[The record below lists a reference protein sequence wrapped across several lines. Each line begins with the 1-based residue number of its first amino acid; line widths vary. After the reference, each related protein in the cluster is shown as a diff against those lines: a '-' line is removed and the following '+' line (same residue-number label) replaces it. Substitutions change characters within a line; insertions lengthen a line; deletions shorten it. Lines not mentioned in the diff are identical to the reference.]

1 MSLFPDVSTTLDL
14 NGPKLSFST
23 QPVGAAISVASGI
36 ATFTGIA
43 TATFPSDQPTRSTNT
58 GSIAYQWYR
67 DDVALSDGTNVTGSG
82 TTTLTLSGLTSPD
95 DDLSDLFL
103 RADYVPSAY
112 ASGLTPN
119 ANNEPFDSNVGIL
132 TVFPTIS
139 ITTQPENKEIVED
152 VSTTFSVAASTSNST
167 NSNLSYKWYLNGSS
181 LSDSSLVSGSQ
192 TDTLTIKR
200 EDPALNRVYCEV
212 SHTTAQPGIVTSTE
226 AKLDVSSARALIN
239 YERMGNNSSNQPQV
253 YDTGSRDIGA
263 SGGITFR
270 ANASRGARIINFWSS
285 EQDVDVKI
293 TMGGAAGEARN
304 GNRGGHGGISVFK
317 MTMKKD
323 FEYIV
328 KMGVSTNQG
337 GGAKGGSNGGG
348 GPAIIYE
355 KARVVAV
362 CGGGGGAGVSGRG
375 GDGGGVNVVGENG
388 TGPNAGAGGAYIGV
402 GELPPNGMTQA
413 GRTGPTDFDND
424 SSGSGRLSGCTIGLY
439 YNQQGIA
446 PCADIGSETDKE
458 PFRRNTGEVY
468 SSTLLFRGYKA
479 GQGHRNNG
487 GAGSGNGGG
496 GGAGARGGQGTNSN
510 GGGGGASGY
519 QSGQIELLP
528 SSVLPEGTQLG
539 GNDDVAFISIERYV
553 ATDDH
558 TPLIPPKS
566 NTTTEKTVTFSV
578 SREAG
583 DSNVVTFSKQSGTGP
598 SLITFGPNGG
608 NVTAQISRGAVY
620 TRTSWSGSGP
630 GSLRF
635 RLSGNTLQLDDRG
648 GSGGDG
654 DFNDLQVTPNQGTFT
669 SDSRYE
675 ANW

>member
-1 MSLFPDVSTTLDL
+1 L
-14 NGPKLSFST
+14 G
-23 QPVGAAISVASGI
+23 
-36 ATFTGIA
+36 
-43 TATFPSDQPTRSTNT
+43 
-58 GSIAYQWYR
+58 YQW
-67 DDVALSDGTNVTGSG
+67 
-82 TTTLTLSGLTSPD
+82 
-95 DDLSDLFL
+95 F
-103 RADYVPSAY
+103 
-112 ASGLTPN
+112 
-119 ANNEPFDSNVGIL
+119 
-132 TVFPTIS
+132 
-139 ITTQPENKEIVED
+139 
-152 VSTTFSVAASTSNST
+152 
-167 NSNLSYKWYLNGSS
+167 LNGSA

-200 EDPALNRVYCEV
+200 EDPALNRVFCQV

-239 YERMGNNSSNQPQV
+239 YERMGNNSSNVPEV
-253 YDTGSRDIGA
+253 YETGSRDIGA
-263 SGGITFR
+263 SGGLTFR
-270 ANASRGARIINFWSS
+270 ANASRGARIINLWSS

-317 MTMKKD
+317 LTMKKD

-328 KMGVSTNQG
+328 KMGVSYNQG
-337 GGAKGGSNGGG
+337 GGARGGTNGGG

-375 GDGGGVNVVGENG
+375 GDGGGCNVVGENG
-388 TGPNAGAGGAYIGV
+388 TGPGAGQGGAYIGV

-458 PFRRNTGEVY
+458 PFRRSTGEVY
-468 SSTLLFRGYKA
+468 SNTLLLRGYKS

-496 GGAGARGGQGTNSN
+496 GGAGARGGQGTGNN

-583 DSNVVTFSKQSGTGP
+583 DSNTVTFTRQSGTGP
-598 SLITFGPNGG
+598 SSLTFGPNGG

-620 TRTSWSGSGP
+620 TRTGSSASGGRGLS
-630 GSLRF
+630 F
-635 RLSGNTLQLDDRG
+635 RLSGNTLQLDDNLDR
-648 GSGGDG
+648 

>member
-58 GSIAYQWYR
+58 GSISYRWYTGTT
-67 DDVALSDGTNVTGSG
+67 ALIDGTLPNGTTATGSG
-82 TTTLTLSGLTSPD
+82 TTTLTLSGLTNPD
-95 DDLSDLFL
+95 HNQSTVFL

-112 ASGLTPN
+112 GVGTAKSTPN
-119 ANNEPFDSNVGIL
+119 ANNDPLDSNVGTL

-139 ITTQPENKEIVED
+139 ITTQPVNTTVLEDIETSLSIV
-152 VSTTFSVAASTSNST
+152 ASTSDST
-167 NSNLSYKWYLNGSS
+167 
-181 LSDSSLVSGSQ
+181 DSSLGYQWYVNGSAISGANSA
-192 TDTLTIKR
+192 TLSITR
-200 EDPALNRVYCEV
+200 VDPALDKVYCSV
-212 SHTTAQPGIVTSTE
+212 SHPTAQPGIVTSTQ
-226 AKLDVSSARALIN
+226 ANLDVTSARALIN
-239 YERMGNNSSNQPQV
+239 YEKLGSGEV
-253 YDTGSRDIGA
+253 YETGFRDIGA
-263 SGGITFR
+263 SGALTFR
-270 ANASRGARIINFWSS
+270 ANASRGARIINLWSS

-293 TMGGAAGEARN
+293 TMGGAAGESRN

-317 MTMKKD
+317 LTMKKD

-328 KMGVSTNQG
+328 KMGVSYNQG
-337 GGAKGGSNGGG
+337 GGARGGINGGG
-348 GPAIIYE
+348 GLNVIYE
-355 KARVVAV
+355 KARAIAV

-375 GDGGGVNVVGENG
+375 GDGGGCNVVGENG
-388 TGPNAGAGGAYIGV
+388 TGPGAGLGGAYIGV
-402 GELPPNGMTQA
+402 GELPPTGVTQA
-413 GRTGPTDFDND
+413 GRTGVADFDNE

-458 PFRRNTGEVY
+458 PYRNNTGGIY
-468 SSTLLFRGYKA
+468 SNTLLFRGYKA

-496 GGAGARGGQGTNSN
+496 GGAGARGGQGTGSN

-519 QSGQIELLP
+519 QSGQIELL
-528 SSVLPEGTQLG
+528 SSSSLPDGTRQG
-539 GNDDVAFISIERYV
+539 GNDDVAFISFERYI
-553 ATDDH
+553 ATDDQV
-558 TPLIPPKS
+558 PLIPPKS
-566 NTTTEKTVTFSV
+566 NTTTERTVTFSV
-578 SREAG
+578 SRNAG
-583 DSNVVTFSKQSGTGP
+583 DSNTVTFSKQSGTGP
-598 SLITFGPNGG
+598 GSITFGPNGT

-620 TRTSWSGSGP
+620 TRTGSTASGGRGLS
-630 GSLRF
+630 F
-635 RLSGNTLQLDDRG
+635 RLSGNTLQVDDNFD
-648 GSGGDG
+648 S
-654 DFNDLQVTPNQGTFT
+654 DFNDLTVTPNNGRFT

>member
-58 GSIAYQWYR
+58 GSIAYRWYTGTT
-67 DDVALSDGTNVTGSG
+67 ALADGSLPDGTTATGTG

-95 DDLSDLFL
+95 NDQATVFL

-139 ITTQPENKEIVED
+139 ITTQPANKEIVED
-152 VSTTFSVAASTSNST
+152 VDTSFTVVASTSNST
-167 NSNLSYKWYLNGSS
+167 NENLSYQWYLNSS
-181 LSDSSLVSGSQ
+181 ALSDTSLVSGSK
-192 TDTLTIKR
+192 TGTLTIRR
-200 EDPALNRVYCEV
+200 EDPGLSRVYCEV
-212 SHTTAQPGIVTSTE
+212 SHTNAQPGIITSTE
-226 AKLDVSSARALIN
+226 AKLDVFSARAFIN
-239 YERMGNNSSNQPQV
+239 YEKLGSGSR
-253 YDTGSRDIGA
+253 YETGSRDIGA
-263 SGGITFR
+263 SGGLIFPAVAER
-270 ANASRGARIINFWSS
+270 SARIITLWSS
-285 EQDVDVKI
+285 EKDVDVKI
-293 TMGGAAGEARN
+293 TMGGCNGDSRN
-304 GNRGGHGGISVFK
+304 GNRGGEGGISVFK

-328 KMGVSTNQG
+328 KLGVTDSRG
-337 GGAKGGSNGGG
+337 GGARGGNNGGG
-348 GPAIIYE
+348 GLAVIYE
-355 KARVVAV
+355 KAKVLAV

-375 GDGGGVNVVGENG
+375 GDGGGVNVAGEDG
-388 TGPNAGAGGAYIGV
+388 TGPGHGRGGAYIGV
-402 GELPPNGMTQA
+402 GELPPRGMTQA
-413 GRTGPTDFDND
+413 GRTGDTDFDND

-446 PCADIGSETDKE
+446 PCDDIGSETDTE
-458 PFRRNTGEVY
+458 PFRTNVGDIY
-468 SSTLLFRGYKA
+468 SDTRLIRGYKA

-496 GGAGARGGQGTNSN
+496 GGGGARGGTGTGNN

-528 SSVLPEGTQLG
+528 SSVLSTGTRQG
-539 GNDDVAFISIERYV
+539 GNAGNAFFSIERYV
-553 ATDDH
+553 ETDDQV
-558 TPLIPPKS
+558 PLLPD
-566 NTTTEKTVTFSV
+566 NTGRERTVTFTVNRDAS
-578 SREAG
+578 
-583 DSNVVTFSKQSGTGP
+583 DQNTVTFTKQSGNGP
-598 SLITFGPNGG
+598 SSITFGPNGG
-608 NVTAQISRGAVY
+608 SVTAQISGSAVY
-620 TRTSWSGSGP
+620 RRTSFTGSG
-630 GSLRF
+630 GRGLSF
-635 RLSGNTLQLDDRG
+635 RLDGNTLQIDDNANTD
-648 GSGGDG
+648 S
-654 DFNDLQVTPNQGTFT
+654 DFNDLTVTPNNGRFT
-669 SDSRYE
+669 STSQYE

>member
-1 MSLFPDVSTTLDL
+1 MSLFPDVNTTLDL

-58 GSIAYQWYR
+58 GSIAYQWYK
-67 DDVALSDGTNVTGSG
+67 DDIALSDGANITGSG
-82 TTTLTLSGLTSPD
+82 TTILTLSGLTSPD

-139 ITTQPENKEIVED
+139 ITTQPVNREIVED
-152 VSTTFSVAASTSNST
+152 VDATFTVTASTSNST
-167 NSNLSYKWYLNGSS
+167 NANLSYQWYLNSS
-181 LSDSSLVSGSQ
+181 ALSDSSLVSGSQ

-200 EDPALNRVYCEV
+200 EDPGLSRVYCEV

-226 AKLDVSSARALIN
+226 AKLDVFSARALIN
-239 YERMGNNSSNQPQV
+239 YEKIGSGER
-253 YDTGSRDIGA
+253 YETGSRDIGA
-263 SGGITFR
+263 SGGLIFPAVAAR
-270 ANASRGARIINFWSS
+270 NARIITLWSS
-285 EQDVDVKI
+285 EKDVDVKI
-293 TMGGAAGEARN
+293 TMGGCNGDSRN
-304 GNRGGHGGISVFK
+304 GNRGGEGGISVFK

-328 KMGVSTNQG
+328 KLGVTDSRG
-337 GGAKGGSNGGG
+337 GGARGGNNGGG
-348 GPAIIYE
+348 GLAVIYE
-355 KARVVAV
+355 KAKVLAV

-375 GDGGGVNVVGENG
+375 GDGGGVNVAGEDG
-388 TGPNAGAGGAYIGV
+388 TGPGHGRGGVYIGV
-402 GELPPNGMTQA
+402 GELPPRGMTQA
-413 GRTGPTDFDND
+413 GRTGDRDFDND

-446 PCADIGSETDKE
+446 PCDDIGTETDKE
-458 PFRRNTGEVY
+458 PFRSADGNTIM
-468 SSTLLFRGYKA
+468 SNTLLIRGYKA

-496 GGAGARGGQGTNSN
+496 GGGGARGGTGTGNN

-528 SSVLPEGTQLG
+528 SSVLPTGTRQG
-539 GNDDVAFISIERYV
+539 GNTANAFFSIERYV
-553 ATDDH
+553 ATDDQV
-558 TPLIPPKS
+558 PLLPD
-566 NTTTEKTVTFSV
+566 NTGRERTVTFSV
-578 SREAG
+578 TRDA
-583 DSNVVTFSKQSGTGP
+583 SNANTITLSKQSGTGP
-598 SLITFGPNGG
+598 STIIFGPNAGG
-608 NVTAQISRGAVY
+608 VTAQISGGAVY
-620 TRTSWSGSGP
+620 TVTQHNGR
-630 GSLRF
+630 LR
-635 RLSGNTLQLDDRG
+635 LDGNVLQLED
-648 GSGGDG
+648 GSDN
-654 DFNDLQVTPNQGTFT
+654 DFNDLTVTPNNGRFT
-669 SDSRYE
+669 SSSRYE